1 MRFLLKTMQELKA
14 TTDVI
19 EIDNG
24 SFFVNGCYCSPAME
38 AYLGKV
44 VELDK
49 EYSLVGES
57 PAWVFIP
64 EMIKAKINS
73 EGNSYASKRRNLFL
87 AKLLNAFS

>member
-1 MRFLLKTMQELKA
+1 MRCLLKTMKELKSN
-14 TTDVI
+14 TEVI
-19 EIDNG
+19 ETGNG
-24 SFFVNGCYCSPAME
+24 SFFVNGCYCSPVMKT
-38 AYLGKV
+38 YLGKV

-49 EYSLVGES
+49 EHSLVGES

-73 EGNSYASKRRNLFL
+73 EGNSYASKRNLFL